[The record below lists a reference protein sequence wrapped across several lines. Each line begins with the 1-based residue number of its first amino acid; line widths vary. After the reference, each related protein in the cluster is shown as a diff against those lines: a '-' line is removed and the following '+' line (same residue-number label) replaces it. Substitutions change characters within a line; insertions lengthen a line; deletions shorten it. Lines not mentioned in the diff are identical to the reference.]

1 MTIEKTPPDIPYA
14 GLKPYSEEN
23 AHFFFG
29 RERAQESIIANL
41 RAKRL
46 TLVFG
51 ASGVGKSS
59 LLGAGV
65 AHKLRSVAQKNL
77 DEKGKPEFAVAMFS
91 TWRDDPIAGLTACVQ
106 EAVREALDDQ
116 TLEPIPQPSSLADT
130 FRLWTELVGG
140 DLLIILDQFEEYF
153 LYHKD
158 QEDESGFAY
167 EIARM
172 VKRPD
177 LRVNFLISIRDDAY
191 SKIERL
197 KENILNVFDN
207 SLEIEHL
214 DRASARSAIVK
225 PIDQYNRFYAA
236 GKQRISIEPE
246 LVEEVLWQL
255 RPGQIFLVDGG
266 LGGLSK
272 TDDTT
277 DTEAGIE
284 APFLQLVMTRLWKE
298 EMAAGSTTLRRA
310 TLDGLQGAD
319 KIVQSHLTELLEK
332 LSENEQTMVARIFH
346 YLVTPSGGK
355 IAMSASD
362 LAESAELDRDEL
374 IQMLNKLSGVG
385 SRILRVFAP
394 PGAVAE
400 SRYEVF
406 HDVLAPAILA
416 WRRAHDQKLRDR
428 QAEEDKQRATEKA
441 RDEERAKA
449 AGRRRVLLI
458 VIAILSILTL
468 AVIAIASIQLKAIA
482 EKQRAEADERR
493 DEAVRAKKYAFQAA
507 DASSQT
513 LARLYSIVTGGGDPK
528 QAGKNLNSV
537 LDKLNET
544 LESYRRDGN
553 RAGEGIM
560 LNNVAGIH
568 RVIGESYSRSGHYQ
582 QAEPYYQKAQDYYQQ
597 AQTLLENSLGPDHP
611 EVATS
616 LNDLAVIYV
625 EQGKYKAAEWPLTQV
640 LSILEKVVEQPDD
653 LNLAIPVRK
662 LATCYNAQ
670 GKYNEA
676 EPLYNRAL
684 EIRRNK
690 LPANSPDLAQSL
702 NDLAWLYYERGNYAQ
717 AEPLFNE
724 SLAIWKINKDEDSE
738 SDSALSL
745 NGLGA
750 IYRKRGNYDEAN
762 AYFVQA
768 AELHEKP
775 KDKDNLLIADDIE
788 NLGLLDED
796 QGNYDHA
803 EMLFKKALG
812 IWDTSLAKEHPIRA
826 SGLSNLA
833 SLYYRQRRYA
843 DAETAFKE
851 ALQIQEVA
859 LENSPD
865 LAQTLS
871 GLARLYT
878 DLGRYVEAENRFEQA
893 LAIQAKVIPD
903 HPDLIDTLTHYA
915 TLMRKTNREIE
926 AEQLEQRAK
935 QIQDLRKTK
944 NLDN

>member
-1 MTIEKTPPDIPYA
+1 MMIEMTPPDIPYA

-29 RERAQESIIANL
+29 RERMQESIIANL
-41 RAKRL
+41 MAKRL
-46 TLVFG
+46 TLLFG

-65 AHKLRSVAQKNL
+65 AHKLRSVAQKSL

-167 EIARM
+167 EIARI

-272 TDDTT
+272 ANDTT

-310 TLDGLQGAD
+310 TLDRLAGAD

-332 LSENEQTMVARIFH
+332 LSENEQAMVARIFH

-374 IQMLNKLSGVG
+374 IQILNKLSGVG

-441 RDEERAKA
+441 RAEERARA

-468 AVIAIASIQLKAIA
+468 AVIAIASIRLKAIA
-482 EKQRAEADERR
+482 EKQRAEAEQ
-493 DEAVRAKKYAFQAA
+493 AKQYAFQATNV
-507 DASSQT
+507 SSQT
-513 LARLYSIVTGGGDPK
+513 LARLYNIVTGGGDPK
-528 QAGKNLNSV
+528 KAGEDLNSV
-537 LDKLNET
+537 LSKLNET
-544 LESYRRDGN
+544 LKSYRRDGN
-553 RAGEGIM
+553 SAGEGII

-582 QAEPYYQKAQDYYQQ
+582 QAEPYYQQAQDYYLQ
-597 AQTLLENSLGPDHP
+597 AQTLLENNLGPDHP

-625 EQGKYKAAEWPLTQV
+625 EQGKYKAAERPLAQV
-640 LSILEKVVEQPDD
+640 LSILEKVVKQPDD
-653 LNLAIPVRK
+653 LYLAIPIRH

-670 GKYNEA
+670 GKYDEA
-676 EPLYNRAL
+676 EGLYNRAL

-690 LPANSPDLAQSL
+690 LPADSPDLAQSL

-724 SLAIWKINKDEDSE
+724 SLAIWQINQDEDSK
-738 SDSALSL
+738 SDSALSR
-745 NGLGA
+745 NGLGT
-750 IYRKRGNYDEAN
+750 IYLKRGKYDEAN
-762 AYFVQA
+762 HHFLQA
-768 AELHEKP
+768 AELHEKF
-775 KDKDNLLIADDIE
+775 KDNLLFADDIE
-788 NLGLLDED
+788 NFGLLNED
-796 QGNYDHA
+796 QGNYDDA
-803 EMLFKKALG
+803 ELLFKKALG

-843 DAETAFKE
+843 NAETAFNK

-859 LENSPD
+859 LENSPE

-878 DLGRYVEAENRFEQA
+878 DLGRYVEAENRFKQA
-893 LAIQAKVIPD
+893 LEILAKVIPD